1 MKNSFQPE
9 KKPRYF
15 QVRGSSLGL
24 ETKNRLSL
32 EDKKKIFSVFEKNN
46 LKKLILPL
54 QVYKDNVFK
63 FVSFFVK
70 KNKKKNTYLTR
81 INLYRD
87 LSREEF
93 EKIREDLYKSIPD
106 LISVSFSSQIK
117 RTEKN
122 KIKKNNKIFNNIV
135 EIISKKY
142 HNNYVIK
149 KTNKNWRYGKEYS
162 YENKTDPFLLPWEQ
176 LTEKK
181 KRKLKKIVG
190 FVLNELGKIKK

>member
-1 MKNSFQPE
+1 MLKIKNFLS
-9 KKPRYF
+9 
-15 QVRGSSLGL
+15 L

-63 FVSFFVK
+63 FVSFFVR
-70 KNKKKNTYLTR
+70 KNKEKNTYLTR

-142 HNNYVIK
+142 HNNYIIK
-149 KTNKNWRYGKEYS
+149 KTNKNWRYGNKYS
-162 YENKTDPFLLPWEQ
+162 YGNKTDPFLLPWEQ